1 MINDIVVSGDKKFTT
16 SSVDG
21 RVLFWDLSQKY

>member
-1 MINDIVVSGDKKFTT
+1 MINDIDVYGDDKFTT

-21 RVLFWDLSQKY
+21 RVLFWDLKQKY